1 MLMLLFHLGQRQ
13 YASPAQEV
21 VEVTPQVELEP
32 IAKAPGYIR
41 GLFDYRGQNVPV
53 VDLRQLIHNRHCDD
67 SLTTRVILVRFTMSC
82 GGTRTL
88 GLLAERVTETVRIN
102 AGDLSDTGVRLPET
116 PYLGQAARHEGGLI
130 QKVKVNDLLPEAVQV
145 LLFPARAG

>member
-1 MLMLLFHLGQRQ
+1 MLLFHLGQSQ
-13 YASPAQEV
+13 YAIPAQEV

-53 VDLRQLIHNRHCDD
+53 VDLRQVIHNRHCND
-67 SLTTRVILVRFTMSC
+67 SLTTRVILVRFPLSC
-82 GGTRTL
+82 GETRTL
-88 GLLAERVTETVRIN
+88 GLLAERVTETVRIK
-102 AGDLSDTGVRLPET
+102 ADSFSDTGVRIPDT
-116 PYLGQAARHEGGLI
+116 PYLGQATRHDTGLI
-130 QKVKVNDLLPEAVQV
+130 QKVNVKDLLPEAVQL